1 MTEYEVDPQA
11 LKLAADGID
20 HAIEELR
27 TLGIEQSALVG
38 RGFGDISLT
47 GLEIGHPELQSVFEE
62 FCDRWSWG
70 VRALIH
76 DGNEIARR
84 LHLSAGIYHEQ
95 EEYVSGAAKELTNA
109 ALGNPN
115 LTGEDLA
122 KKSWGEVLSDNA
134 FTQVRDADFSAES
147 FQQSALH
154 SASTMEATKADLLE
168 NPFVAGNAA
177 FVGLGDELAEETS
190 EAKARA
196 DQFGQQAE
204 QLSSNGGR

>member
-1 MTEYEVDPQA
+1 MTQYEVDPQA
-11 LKLAADGID
+11 LRLAADGID
-20 HAIEELR
+20 HAIEEA
-27 TLGIEQSALVG
+27 ALVG
-38 RGFGDISLT
+38 RGFGDLSLT

-70 VRALIH
+70 VRALIQ

-115 LTGEDLA
+115 LTGDELE
-122 KKSWGEVLSDNA
+122 KMSWGQVLSDNP

-147 FQQSALH
+147 FRQAQLH

-168 NPFVAGNAA
+168 NRFLTGHAA
-177 FVGLGDELAEETS
+177 ALGLGDELAEES
-190 EAKARA
+190 AEAKSRA
-196 DQFGQQAE
+196 EQLGQQAE
-204 QLSSNGGR
+204 QSKSSGGRG